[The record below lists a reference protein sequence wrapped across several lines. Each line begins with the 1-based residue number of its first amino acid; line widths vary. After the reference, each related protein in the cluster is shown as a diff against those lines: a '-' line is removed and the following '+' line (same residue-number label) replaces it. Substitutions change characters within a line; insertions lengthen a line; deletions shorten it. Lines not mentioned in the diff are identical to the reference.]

1 MEHDFLNLTFRTLG
15 LDILAFRVPC
25 LVPICLI
32 LHTINSYRIYMEIT
46 LIDRALS
53 EITGENITIREK
65 NTKDDI
71 LRCLA
76 DLFSSIILG
85 CLQGKFINFA

>member
-1 MEHDFLNLTFRTLG
+1 MEHDFLNSTFRTLG

-25 LVPICLI
+25 LAPIRLI
-32 LHTINSYRIYMEIT
+32 LHTINSYQIYMEIT

-76 DLFSSIILG
+76 DLFSSLILG
-85 CLQGKFINFA
+85 CLQGKSINSA